1 MRVKLLPLAISAAV
15 AMPAAALADGHGPKV
30 YGKMNVTMEMLDH
43 SDPDSANDYDRW
55 ELNSNASRVG
65 VKGSEK
71 INDNLEA
78 FYKAEFEIFVDDG
91 EKSGDSY
98 TLTTVADGEVEIEQ
112 NGSTFSQRDIYV
124 GLKGGWGSVRAGK
137 FDTALKKAQNKIDR
151 FNDYSDGDIKYV
163 LQGENRVS
171 DTIEY
176 KSPKLGDAIVLTVG
190 FQPGEGECTESAADT
205 CDDGIADTFSTS
217 AVYSTDALYAALA
230 YDDGVDGYD
239 TLRLVLQGFF
249 GDFDLG
255 FLYQTAEESEGDTP
269 AEEDGYILSG
279 AMKVGAMAKVYAQYG
294 YGEIDGGAETTQFGL
309 GYSYS
314 LSKQTKLFTHYIMLT
329 EEEGS
334 NEDEDTRL
342 AFGVEHKF

>member
-15 AMPAAALADGHGPKV
+15 AMPAVALADGPKV
-30 YGKMNVTMEMLDH
+30 YGKMNVTMEMLDI
-43 SDPDSANDYDRW
+43 SDDNNSANDYDRW

-71 INDNLEA
+71 INDNLEG
-78 FYKAEFEIFVDDG
+78 FYQAEFEISVDDG
-91 EKSGDSY
+91 DK
-98 TLTTVADGEVEIEQ
+98 DGEV
-112 NGSTFSQRDIYV
+112 FAQRDIYV

-151 FNDYSDGDIKYV
+151 FNDYAAGDIKNV

-176 KSPKLGDAIVLTVG
+176 KSPKLGDAVVLTVG
-190 FQPGEGECTESAADT
+190 FQPGEDACPEGAAEP

-230 YDDGVDGYD
+230 YDDGVDGFD

-269 AEEDGYILSG
+269 EEEDGYILSG
-279 AMKVGAMAKVYAQYG
+279 AMKVSDMAKVYAQYG

-334 NEDEDTRL
+334 DEVEESRL